1 MMCYMHLR
9 IISKSVVRKG
19 IGIVDVG
26 IKWMNFQKAKV
37 AKVQ

>member
-1 MMCYMHLR
+1 MHLR